1 MTFEEYQ
8 KAALATAKYDH
19 LHYDLQLSYL
29 ALQNASEAGET
40 AAEIAKPLRK
50 QQPYND
56 ENIKAE
62 LGDQLWYIV
71 NIAALRG
78 IPLQDILKYNIDKL
92 QKRHGS

>member
-19 LHYDLQLSYL
+19 LPYEHQLSYL
-29 ALQNASEAGET
+29 TMQLTSEAGEV

-50 QQPYND
+50 GTLINQ
-56 ENIKAE
+56 ENVQDE
-62 LGDQLWYIV
+62 LGDVLWYVV
-71 NIAALRG
+71 NIAALRD

-92 QKRHGS
+92 QKRHG